1 MTDSN
6 FKWKTKSYTIINQPE
21 SLAVHLSE
29 KKKKKYKCLTDEGYS
44 HNVMT
49 LFELHYIDKSMPT
62 HWPQVTA
69 LLPMVTVRYFP
80 HYLIIPDHK

>member
-1 MTDSN
+1 M
-6 FKWKTKSYTIINQPE
+6 
-21 SLAVHLSE
+21 
-29 KKKKKYKCLTDEGYS
+29 YKRLTDEGYRY
-44 HNVMT
+44 NVMT